1 MSAPIIIVPRKQ
13 ATVVVGKGQ
22 TAGSPIFVPST
33 GGGSGG
39 VGGLISTIKVNGE
52 KKNLTT
58 EPVVRPIEG
67 GYNIEFN
74 NQDVS
79 IKT

>member
-1 MSAPIIIVPRKQ
+1 MATPIIVKPNRPAEII
-13 ATVVVGKGQ
+13 VGKGQ

-33 GGGSGG
+33 GGSGG

>member
-1 MSAPIIIVPRKQ
+1 MKRIALRHTSQQRIGVSQQQQSIGFGFRPTLII
-13 ATVVVGKGQ
+13 
-22 TAGSPIFVPST
+22 
-33 GGGSGG
+33 GGSGG